1 MLKDTVF
8 EMFKKT
14 GKINYFLFYK
24 SLHGDISNESIED

>member
-14 GKINYFLFYK
+14 GKINYFLLYK
-24 SLHGDISNESIED
+24 SLHSEDGNTGAEF